1 MAVNIIGYLALRGAI
16 AILNRALYHHPK
28 EVVLASVQCHFLSEC
43 NNVLLFL
50 PGLAAKSTM
59 CATPVTFVY
68 HPSTSKF
75 TERSLPAPWNT
86 MAWTAPL
93 ESDNSTHL
101 KANGTLQN
109 VHSVKVKEGEV
120 LIPSGEVVAKVR
132 IFIAMR
138 HSSARLLENSQGFEE
153 TLRDNNFRLEV
164 PSFTSHCRVLGVL
177 ACSAVMRTGHSSN
190 YLIPLII

>member
-1 MAVNIIGYLALRGAI
+1 
-16 AILNRALYHHPK
+16 
-28 EVVLASVQCHFLSEC
+28 
-43 NNVLLFL
+43 
-50 PGLAAKSTM
+50 
-59 CATPVTFVY
+59 
-68 HPSTSKF
+68 
-75 TERSLPAPWNT
+75 

-153 TLRDNNFRLEV
+153 TLRDNNFRFGSAIVYFALSSAGC
-164 PSFTSHCRVLGVL
+164 PSLLSSHANWTFL
-177 ACSAVMRTGHSSN
+177 
-190 YLIPLII
+190 